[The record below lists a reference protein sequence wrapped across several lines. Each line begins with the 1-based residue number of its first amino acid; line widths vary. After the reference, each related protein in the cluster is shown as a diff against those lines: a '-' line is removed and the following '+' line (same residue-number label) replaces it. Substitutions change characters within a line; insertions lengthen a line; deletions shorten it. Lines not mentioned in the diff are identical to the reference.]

1 MIAGDGSS
9 PGFTTAGE
17 RRRACPSEQ
26 AGTAAATPG
35 AAGLACAAWA
45 PARLPQWPPA
55 RLPPGLLQG
64 RRLNWVDRHGWRLS
78 ACEEDLGSL
87 WLFDQLEGINT
98 AYVNEC

>member
-9 PGFTTAGE
+9 PGFTTARE
-17 RRRACPSEQ
+17 RRRACPGEQ

-35 AAGLACAAWA
+35 VRCMA

-55 RLPPGLLQG
+55 RLPPGLLHG

-87 WLFDQLEGINT
+87 WLFDQLEGIYT